1 MANQKRIAITTAVGI
16 LTGLYCAGSLLF
28 RAPPGVTP
36 EPWFMVMIFY
46 GRTLQGFAI
55 GFAETISLRPVLRG
69 ALLGAVFSI
78 MLCIVPIFSQNYL
91 GAILLLIF
99 GMIYGVLADWL
110 ASRFA
115 KSGMAGMG

>member
-1 MANQKRIAITTAVGI
+1 MANRKRIAITTAVGI

-28 RAPPGVTP
+28 LAPPGVNP

-55 GFAETISLRPVLRG
+55 GFAETIPLHPLLRG
-69 ALLGAVFSI
+69 ALLGVVFST

-99 GMIYGVLADWL
+99 GVTYGILADWL
-110 ASRFA
+110 ASRFG
-115 KSGMAGMG
+115 KMSGTSF